1 MNREW
6 GIKPN
11 RLTTESE
18 MKKEERIDR
27 KERILE
33 VGF

>member
-1 MNREW
+1 MNREL

-18 MKKEERIDR
+18 MKKEEKIER
-27 KERILE
+27 KERVLE